1 MTDPGPTRR
10 KPTAAH
16 LAQEARAVLPSHQ
29 QSYAGLPE
37 LDEATLYRR
46 REGVFL
52 VLAGLFLASLAMLNI
67 LGISRFIK
75 LGEATLGSGPDALTL
90 TFAVAV
96 GVLPYPITFLC
107 TDFISELY
115 GRARANAVV
124 WMGLV
129 VNLWVVGVLWFGG
142 VLPGFEA
149 VDPATGAMVRDAA
162 DRLPVFFEVRNLAFA
177 AVLAS
182 MVAYLVAQLVD
193 VHVFHFWKRLTNGKH
208 LWLRNNGS
216 TLVSQLVDT
225 VAVIL
230 ITYFVAKGLPVDPDR
245 AIAPQLLVFV
255 ATGYA
260 FKLAAALLDTVPFYI
275 GSKGLARYLRL
286 PQPGALA
293 PPNPAAAVEAGV
305 G

>member
-1 MTDPGPTRR
+1 MGKPDETRA
-10 KPTAAH
+10 T
-16 LAQEARAVLPSHQ
+16 LPSHQ
-29 QSYAGLPE
+29 HGYDGLAE

-75 LGEATLGSGPDALTL
+75 LGEVSVGSGPDPLTL

-115 GRARANAVV
+115 GRRRANAVV

-129 VNLWVVGVLWFGG
+129 VNLWVIGVLWLGG
-142 VLPGFEA
+142 ILPGFEQA
-149 VDPATGAMVRDAA
+149 DPQTGELVKDAA
-162 DRLPVFFEVRNLAFA
+162 GRVPVFFEVRSLAFA

-182 MVAYLVAQLVD
+182 MIAYLVAQLVD
-193 VHVFHFWKRLTNGKH
+193 VQVFHFWKRLTNGKH

-216 TLVSQLVDT
+216 TLVSQFVDT

-230 ITYFVAKGLPVDPDR
+230 ITYFIANGLPVDESR
-245 AIAPQLLVFV
+245 AIAPQLLLFV

-260 FKLAAALLDTVPFYI
+260 FKLVAALVDTVPFYI
-275 GSKGLARYLRL
+275 GSRWLARYLRL
-286 PQPGALA
+286 PPTDG
-293 PPNPAAAVEAGV
+293 PPSPPVGAAVEAGV

>member
-1 MTDPGPTRR
+1 MGKPDETRA
-10 KPTAAH
+10 T
-16 LAQEARAVLPSHQ
+16 LPSQ
-29 QSYAGLPE
+29 QHAYDGLAE

-75 LGEATLGSGPDALTL
+75 LGEVSVGSGPDPLTL

-115 GRARANAVV
+115 GRRRANAVV

-129 VNLWVVGVLWFGG
+129 VNLWVIGVLWLGG
-142 VLPGFEA
+142 ILPGFEQI
-149 VDPATGAMVRDAA
+149 DPQTGELMKDAA
-162 DRLPVFFEVRNLAFA
+162 GRVPVFFEVRSLAFA

-182 MVAYLVAQLVD
+182 MIAYLVAQLVD
-193 VHVFHFWKRLTNGKH
+193 VQVFHFWKRLTGGKH

-230 ITYFVAKGLPVDPDR
+230 ITYFIANGLPVDESR
-245 AIAPQLLVFV
+245 AIAPQLLLFV

-260 FKLAAALLDTVPFYI
+260 FKLFAALVDTVPFYI
-275 GSKGLARYLRL
+275 GSRWLARYLRL
-286 PQPGALA
+286 PPTDG
-293 PPNPAAAVEAGV
+293 PPSPPVGAAVEAGV